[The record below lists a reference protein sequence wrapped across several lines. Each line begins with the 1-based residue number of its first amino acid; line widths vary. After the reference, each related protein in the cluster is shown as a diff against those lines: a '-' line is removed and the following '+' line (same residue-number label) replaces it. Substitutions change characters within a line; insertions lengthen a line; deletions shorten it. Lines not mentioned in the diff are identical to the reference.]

1 MSPIRPT
8 DEMIRK
14 LLDGHRHEGV
24 NPSTAHVAADLS
36 PGLSDASI
44 VRVDLG
50 GPSSWGRFVIAKIG
64 SAQGDEVPG
73 AFRRGPLGA
82 HREAD
87 VYRTGVVSA
96 LTKKIVTPTL
106 HAIDYID
113 QAVCLWLEDVGSRLD
128 VTWEVTRAVRA
139 AESISQLHQGD
150 LPSLEPKV
158 DWRSNEFDAF
168 RHHVPLA
175 REQVLAALD
184 DHGDHRSVLSAEA
197 LRCGL
202 RLLDNAASYA
212 GELAAA
218 PTGFNHGD
226 FHIDNAGW
234 SGDGRLL
241 LIDWAQAG
249 TGPIGGDIA
258 TFLSNYRARGGSTGS
273 LTRGQFDALIIDSYC
288 RALSDGG
295 ADDTVI
301 RATRR
306 VIDLW
311 AVSWAVQ
318 VRLGPG
324 LAAARREDLD
334 PSIRTGIESDI
345 AEGIER
351 AQDAVERL
359 W

>member
-1 MSPIRPT
+1 
-8 DEMIRK
+8 MIRK
-14 LLDGHRHEGV
+14 LLDSHPPEGV
-24 NPSTAHVAADLS
+24 TPSTARVVADLS
-36 PGLSDASI
+36 PGLSAATI
-44 VRVDLG
+44 LRVDLG
-50 GPSSWGRFVIAKIG
+50 GPSSWGRFVIVKTG

-96 LTKKIVTPTL
+96 LTKKIVTPAL

-113 QAVCLWLEDVGSRLD
+113 QAVCLWLEDVGSRLE
-128 VTWEVTRAVRA
+128 VTWDVTRAVRA

-150 LPSLEPKV
+150 LPSLEPEA

-184 DHGDHRSVLSAEA
+184 EHGDHWSVLSAET

-218 PTGFNHGD
+218 PACFNHGD

-234 SGDGRLL
+234 SADGRLL

-249 TGPIGGDIA
+249 IGPIGGDIA
-258 TFLSNYRARGGSTGS
+258 VFLSNYRARGGSTGS
-273 LTRGQFDALIIDSYC
+273 LTRRQFDTLITDSYC

-295 ADDTVI
+295 ADGTVI
-301 RATRR
+301 RAARR

-318 VRLGPG
+318 ARLGPG
-324 LAAARREDLD
+324 LAAARSEALD
-334 PSIRTGIESDI
+334 PSIRTGIERDI
-345 AEGIER
+345 AEGIEH
-351 AQDAVERL
+351 AQDAADRL
-359 W
+359 GQPCEA